1 VRQENHASNWLEPL
15 VVGMTAARC
24 LVCNIW
30 IAPFGGADIAALVLE
45 HLKTH
50 RRPPAA
56 PVPVGAA

>member
-1 VRQENHASNWLEPL
+1 
-15 VVGMTAARC
+15 MTAARC